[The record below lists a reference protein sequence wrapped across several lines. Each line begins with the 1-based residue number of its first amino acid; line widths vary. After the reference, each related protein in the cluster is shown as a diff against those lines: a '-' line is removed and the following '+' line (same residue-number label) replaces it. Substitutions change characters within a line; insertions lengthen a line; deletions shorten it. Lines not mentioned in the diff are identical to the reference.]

1 MDGSTRRGR
10 MRIHVRTAIVGGLAA
25 FALVAAACGSDSST
39 SSPGTGGDVSG
50 SLNISGSSTVEP
62 ITSLVAENFQGM
74 NSGVDIA
81 VDGPG
86 TTDGFELFCKGQ
98 TDINDA
104 SRQISDDEKAAC
116 SDEGVH
122 YVELAIGRDA
132 LTVVGN
138 PSNPLTCLSLADLYS
153 LFSSEAQNFK
163 NWSDANALDMELKG
177 KGDFPDLPLTIV
189 APGTESG
196 TYGSFIDLAIKGI
209 ADERGKPDDTLRTD
223 YQSSADDNVIITNA
237 EGTEGALG
245 FVGFAYAQNAAGQ
258 VKEFEIDGGD
268 GCVAPSADT
277 VNDGTYALGRT
288 LYVYVNTDKLATN
301 DALQPFVDYYLSD
314 EGIAAVTQV
323 QYIALPTDELQSSRD
338 TWQQTES
345 GSSPSA

>member
-1 MDGSTRRGR
+1 
-10 MRIHVRTAIVGGLAA
+10 MRIKGCIAIVGGFVA
-25 FALVAAACGSDSST
+25 FALIAAACGNDST
-39 SSPGTGGDVSG
+39 SSGATGGDVVSG

-74 NSGVDIA
+74 NSGVDAA

-116 SDEGVH
+116 SDGGVH

-153 LFSSEAQNFK
+153 LFSSEAQNFT
-163 NWSDANALDMELKG
+163 NWSDANALDQELKG

-209 ADERGKPDDTLRTD
+209 ADDRGKPDDTLRTD
-223 YQSSADDNVIITNA
+223 YQSSSDDNVIITNA

-245 FVGFAYAQNAAGQ
+245 FVGFAYAQNAGAE

-268 GCVAPSADT
+268 GCVPPSADT

-288 LYVYVNTDKLATN
+288 LYIYVNTDKLASN
-301 DALQPFVDYYLSD
+301 QALQPFVDYYLSD
-314 EGIAAVTQV
+314 EGIAAVTEV
-323 QYIALPTDELQSSRD
+323 QYIALPSDELQSTRD
-338 TWQQTES
+338 TWQQRES